1 MRLAITYLTLIIIS
15 LTEFAMAQQVTDV
28 TFSGKFRI
36 KERILRNEID
46 MKTGCQFSE
55 EQWDLD
61 QKRLASL
68 AIFSEVLSDTVFT
81 PGGIAVHYYLKEVW
95 TLIPRLDIG
104 GEIDNI
110 DIDIGLSDKDFLGL
124 YLEPGFLYTRFESR
138 DSYRA
143 WLSYPRAFGTRNSI
157 SLSFARTHTHE
168 PADFRG
174 EVYRYSYDVRRTTI
188 SCAAGKRFSEK
199 LMCVIGLSFQNERYR
214 IKPYAAAPRT
224 LPDSLRQQKIR
235 PSGRV
240 TLGRVYYDNFF
251 FDGRAL
257 MMGGDL
263 IALDW
268 EGYKPKHWLFYLEAR
283 NYIDIKTTWNICNR
297 VFFGTSRTNDILPP
311 YAITG
316 LSNVRGTEDRIRRGG
331 NMYFANSEIRLKA
344 YQDKWFHGQL
354 VVFVDVGDAWEDK
367 LNLKAIVDESYLTG
381 GFGVRLGHRRFYNA
395 IGRVDFAYNT
405 NDSAW
410 TIYISAGQFF

>member
-1 MRLAITYLTLIIIS
+1 MT
-15 LTEFAMAQQVTDV
+15 QQVTDI

-46 MKTGCQFSE
+46 MKTGSQFSE
-55 EQWDLD
+55 EQWELD

-68 AIFSEVLSDTVFT
+68 AIFSEILSDTVST
-81 PGGIAVHYYLKEVW
+81 PGGIAVHYNLKEVW

-124 YLEPGFLYTRFESR
+124 YLEPGFRYSHFESR
-138 DSYRA
+138 NSYRA
-143 WLSYPRAFGTRNSI
+143 SLNYPRAFGTRNSVG
-157 SLSFARTHTHE
+157 LSFARTHTHE
-168 PADFRG
+168 PADIR
-174 EVYRYSYDVRRTTI
+174 EETNSYSYDVRRTTI
-188 SCAAGKRFSEK
+188 SCVVGKRFSER
-199 LMCVIGLSFQNERYR
+199 LICTIGLSFRNERYR
-214 IKPYAAAPRT
+214 IEPYTVAPRS
-224 LPDSLRQQKIR
+224 LPDSLREKKIR

-251 FDGRAL
+251 FDGCAL
-257 MMGGDL
+257 TVGGDL
-263 IALDW
+263 TALDS
-268 EGYKPKHWLFYLEAR
+268 ERYKPKYWLFYLEAR
-283 NYIDIKTTWNICNR
+283 NYVDINTTWNICHR
-297 VFFGTSRTNDILPP
+297 VFFGTSKINDILPP

-316 LSNVRGTEDRIRRGG
+316 LSNVRGAEDRVRRGD
-331 NMYFANSEIRLKA
+331 NVYFANSEIRLKA

-354 VVFVDVGDAWEDK
+354 VAFVDVGDAWDGE
-367 LNLKAIVDESYLTG
+367 LNLKEIVDESYLSG

-405 NDSAW
+405 NNSTW

>member
-1 MRLAITYLTLIIIS
+1 MRLAITYLALIIIS
-15 LTEFAMAQQVTDV
+15 LTEIATAQRVTDV
-28 TFSGKFRI
+28 VFSGKFRI

-46 MKTGCQFSE
+46 MKTGSQFSE
-55 EQWDLD
+55 ELWALD

-68 AIFSEVLSDTVFT
+68 AIFSEVVSDTVST
-81 PGGIAVHYYLKEVW
+81 PGGIAVHYYLREVW

-124 YLEPGFLYTRFESR
+124 YLEPGFLYTHFESR

-143 WLSYPRAFGTRNSI
+143 WLSSPRAFGTRNSL

-168 PADFRG
+168 PADIRG
-174 EVYRYSYDVRRTTI
+174 EAYRYNYDVRRATI
-188 SCAAGKRFSEK
+188 SSVAGIRISER
-199 LMCVIGLSFQNERYR
+199 LICVIGLSFQSERYR
-214 IKPYAAAPRT
+214 IEPYAFAPRT
-224 LPDSLRQQKIR
+224 LTDSLRQKKIR

-240 TLGRVYYDNFF
+240 TFGRVYYDNFF
-251 FDGRAL
+251 FDGGAL
-257 MMGGDL
+257 TVGGDL

-268 EGYKPKHWLFYLEAR
+268 EGYRPKHWRFYLEAR
-283 NYIDIKTTWNICNR
+283 NYIDIKTRWNICNR
-297 VFFGTSRTNDILPP
+297 VFFGTSRINDVLPP
-311 YAITG
+311 FAITG
-316 LSNVRGTEDRIRRGG
+316 LSNVRGAEDRIRRGG
-331 NMYFANSEIRLKA
+331 NVYFANSEIRLKV

-354 VVFVDVGDAWEDK
+354 VVFVDVGDAWENK
-367 LNLKAIVDESYLTG
+367 LNLKERVNESYLTG
-381 GFGVRLGHRRFYNA
+381 GFGIRLGHLRFYNA

-405 NDSAW
+405 NNSAW